1 MRPTAAAPERVVRA
15 DARRN
20 REAVLDAAREV
31 LAAGGLDAPM
41 DAVARA
47 AGVGVATV
55 YRHFPTKAA
64 LVDAVIARSFERLTA
79 DGVAALESD
88 DPGTAFFGFL
98 RDTGRVM
105 ARDRVLV
112 AAARRTDLPDRPVVV
127 QRLFDVAD
135 ELLARATLAGAVRSG
150 VSADDLPA
158 LLVGAGDAA
167 NQRGRPTPA
176 ALERY
181 LDIVT
186 DGLRPRRAASR

>member
-1 MRPTAAAPERVVRA
+1 M
-15 DARRN
+15 RN
-20 REAVLDAAREV
+20 REAVLTAGRRV
-31 LAAGGLDAPM
+31 LAAGGLDAPV
-41 DAVARA
+41 DEVAAA

-64 LVDAVIARSFERLTA
+64 LVDAVIEHGFEELTRSAETA
-79 DGVAALESD
+79 AAEP
-88 DPGTAFFGFL
+88 DPGAAFL
-98 RDTGRVM
+98 RFVRHAGAVM

-112 AAARRTDLPDRPVVV
+112 AAAHSADRPDRSPVV
-127 QRLFDVAD
+127 QRLFDAAAK
-135 ELLARATLAGAVRSG
+135 LLERAITAGEIRPDV
-150 VSADDLPA
+150 VADDLPP

-186 DGLRPRRAASR
+186 NGLRARRGDPETPKVG